1 MCVYVLFLS
10 SIVWVGCWRML
21 IQQCAEVACS
31 SGALCAECSP
41 NDKWGSRSPSPPP
54 SLPAQWMNDRNLS
67 GGLWCTVHQPKDFH
81 ILFTLSHQPTFSPS
95 PGSVSLSHKTL
106 IKEVFFSEY
115 LALFIPF
122 FQWLAR
128 GYWACHL
135 NEQAKEVICV
145 GGRGG
150 GRGGVTRDFRQVSIK
165 PWRKVA

>member
-10 SIVWVGCWRML
+10 AIVSVGCWRRL

-115 LALFIPF
+115 LALFLYLF
-122 FQWLAR
+122 FNGWLEAIEHVIWMNKQTKLFA
-128 GYWACHL
+128 WA
-135 NEQAKEVICV
+135 
-145 GGRGG
+145 GGEGG
-150 GRGGVTRDFRQVSIK
+150 EGAWQEISGKFQLSLEGK
-165 PWRKVA
+165 